1 MSARNRS
8 ALPGALLALAL
19 LGACGGDEPSQDARQ
34 AAALER
40 VAMPGDDLGS
50 LEEMAHLGYVDRAEP
65 DGETGSGVVQCEDGL
80 ASPGYSLVTS
90 LPDSQATLLDLHG
103 RVLRTWTDPE
113 VADTRWSRAEIL
125 ENGDV
130 LCLSPKED
138 FLVRMSWEG
147 KVLWRLPLNVHHD
160 GIELPD
166 GRLLVLTRRF
176 RVIPEIDATRQCVD
190 NLLTFVSADG
200 RVLEEHSLYDLL
212 RAEPRLLEVK
222 TPPGVEKLPA
232 SYNLDPI
239 HANTVFWLTGGPA
252 AEKEPAFR
260 AGNVLVTLRY
270 LDAVAVIDLQ
280 AGRCTWAWGVGE
292 LQGPHD
298 ASLLADGHVLLLDN
312 GFQGREYSRV
322 LELDPLERR
331 LVWQYTAPVP
341 TDFYTSGRGTVQA
354 LPNGNVLVGNS
365 NSGEAFEVTRDGR
378 RVWRYLNPFVDAE
391 GARGTLRIQRY
402 EPAFVERFLAPS
414 GATDGPRR

>member
-1 MSARNRS
+1 MSARNRA
-8 ALPGALLALAL
+8 ALPDALLALAL
-19 LGACGGDEPSQDARQ
+19 LGACGGDEPAQDARQ

-40 VAMPGDDLGS
+40 VAVPGDDLGS
-50 LEEMAHLGYVDRAEP
+50 LEEMAHLGYVDHAEP
-65 DGETGSGVVQCEDGL
+65 DDETGSGVVQCEEGL

-147 KVLWRLPLNVHHD
+147 RVLWRLPLNVHHD

-222 TPPGVEKLPA
+222 TPPGVETVSYTHLTLPT
-232 SYNLDPI
+232 I
-239 HANTVFWLTGGPA
+239 
-252 AEKEPAFR
+252 
-260 AGNVLVTLRY
+260 LR
-270 LDAVAVIDLQ
+270 V
-280 AGRCTWAWGVGE
+280 
-292 LQGPHD
+292 
-298 ASLLADGHVLLLDN
+298 
-312 GFQGREYSRV
+312 
-322 LELDPLERR
+322 
-331 LVWQYTAPVP
+331 
-341 TDFYTSGRGTVQA
+341 
-354 LPNGNVLVGNS
+354 
-365 NSGEAFEVTRDGR
+365 
-378 RVWRYLNPFVDAE
+378 
-391 GARGTLRIQRY
+391 
-402 EPAFVERFLAPS
+402 
-414 GATDGPRR
+414 